1 MLITYQKNFQ
11 KIVMGLLS
19 FENDLQD
26 YDRLKEE
33 VKWGQQPGYQIFLWK
48 KESLDQFIAVMIV
61 QVGVDYVL
69 LRRISFSPSERSG
82 REMYRFIS
90 AVADKYPQKRM
101 MGTLKTQSLVT
112 NWQRD
117 LHYQAELKER
127 RNDDHGRK

>member
-1 MLITYQKNFQ
+1 MLVAYQKNYQ

-19 FENDLQD
+19 FESDLQD

-33 VKWGQQPGYQIFLWK
+33 VTWGQQPGYQIYLWK
-48 KESLDQFIAVMIV
+48 KQSLDQFIAVMIV
-61 QVGVDYVL
+61 QTGLDYVL

-90 AVADKYPQKRM
+90 AVAEKFPNKRM

-117 LHYQAELKER
+117 LHYQAEQRER
-127 RNDDHGRK
+127 QAKNGLS

>member
-1 MLITYQKNFQ
+1 MLVAYQKNYQ

-19 FENDLQD
+19 FESDLQD

-33 VKWGQQPGYQIFLWK
+33 VTWGQQPGYQIYLWK
-48 KESLDQFIAVMIV
+48 KQSLDQFIAVMIV
-61 QVGVDYVL
+61 QTGLDYVL

-90 AVADKYPQKRM
+90 AVAEKFPNKRM

-117 LHYQAELKER
+117 LHYQAEQRER
-127 RNDDHGRK
+127 KAKHGLS

>member
-1 MLITYQKNFQ
+1 MLVAYQKNYQ

-19 FENDLQD
+19 FESDLQN

-33 VKWGQQPGYQIFLWK
+33 VTWGQQPGYQIYLWK
-48 KESLDQFIAVMIV
+48 KQSLDQFIAVMIV
-61 QVGVDYVL
+61 QTGLDYVL

-82 REMYRFIS
+82 REMYRLIS
-90 AVADKYPQKRM
+90 AVADKYPHKRM

-117 LHYQAELKER
+117 LYYQAEHQER
-127 RNDDHGRK
+127 QAKHGRN

>member
-1 MLITYQKNFQ
+1 MLVAYQKNFQ

-19 FENDLQD
+19 FESDLQD
-26 YDRLKEE
+26 YHRLANE
-33 VKWGQQPGYQIFLWK
+33 VEWGQKPGFQIFLWK
-48 KESLDQFIAVMIV
+48 KQSLDQFTAVMIV

-90 AVADKYPQKRM
+90 AVADKYPSKRM

-117 LHYQAELKER
+117 LYYQAKAKE
-127 RNDDHGRK
+127 GRD